1 MSRITETL
9 RVAPAASA
17 QRAVAVGPAVRA
29 FLAVAALGAG
39 LLHAALAPS
48 APPALLAAF
57 LLLALGE
64 LVWAAVTLA
73 RDVPPAFRSIPAL
86 ALLPV
91 GLWAALAVAGATAS
105 GGTAIALPL
114 VPMGVASLLDVA
126 VAATAA
132 IVIRRGRPVPA
143 QSGFLRFFLGLM
155 LSACAVCAITI
166 PALTLTDAGV
176 AAVSVHHHH

>member
-9 RVAPAASA
+9 RVAPTASA
-17 QRAVAVGPAVRA
+17 RAAVAVGPATRA

-57 LLLALGE
+57 LLLALAE
-64 LVWAAVTLA
+64 LLWAAATLA
-73 RDVPPAFRSIPAL
+73 RDHPPAFRAIPAL

-91 GLWAALAVAGATAS
+91 GMWAALAIAGATAS
-105 GGTAIALPL
+105 GGTAIGLPF
-114 VPMGVASLLDVA
+114 VPMGVASVLDVA

-132 IVIRRGRPVPA
+132 VVIRRGRAVPA
-143 QSGFLRFFLGLM
+143 QAGFLRFFLGLV
-155 LSACAVCAITI
+155 LSACAVSAITI

-176 AAVSVHHHH
+176 AAVTVHHHH